1 MFKAAIRSIKDDFSR
16 SLFYWLT
23 FVLTSMFMFLFFN
36 ISYNEEVGVTFINS
50 KNDMATFI
58 TVFVVGICMV
68 VIFFA
73 NDFFA
78 KKKAKD
84 MAVRLVCGS
93 TYIQIAKFL
102 LYQSAILLVIAI
114 PAGILS
120 AIVSI
125 PIINTILLNCFRT
138 SLVLSFQWDAAFST
152 ALILT
157 VVIFY
162 STLLNLGYAYRNS
175 IHTLINEEKLNL
187 NNNVPMFQ
195 MNFKLSKKTKK
206 ILSSLLFVLPIILF
220 YIYGNDSKTILAFSI
235 VGMLGFFMFLNN
247 VLIPFLNK
255 LTHQL
260 KTDHSSLL
268 VYLGFIRTNI
278 IVLKKN
284 IVLLIISDIFFVSL
298 LAASLENPL
307 EMILAFISF
316 VTINILLSLSIMFK
330 YSTEI
335 AVRRKFYLSLERIGY
350 TKKELSSVIKK
361 EVYIFYTIIIF
372 FCLFYICNMMI
383 SLAIHHVIHINLLII
398 LVLCFIIPLL
408 ICSLL
413 NHIHYKK
420 TILK

>member
-114 PAGILS
+114 PVGILS

>member
-114 PAGILS
+114 PVGILS

-125 PIINTILLNCFRT
+125 PIINMILLNCFRT

-195 MNFKLSKKTKK
+195 MNFKLSKKKK
-206 ILSSLLFVLPIILF
+206 NFIIIIICFTYYFVL
-220 YIYGNDSKTILAFSI
+220 YIW
-235 VGMLGFFMFLNN
+235 
-247 VLIPFLNK
+247 
-255 LTHQL
+255 Q
-260 KTDHSSLL
+260 
-268 VYLGFIRTNI
+268 
-278 IVLKKN
+278 
-284 IVLLIISDIFFVSL
+284 
-298 LAASLENPL
+298 
-307 EMILAFISF
+307 
-316 VTINILLSLSIMFK
+316 
-330 YSTEI
+330 
-335 AVRRKFYLSLERIGY
+335 
-350 TKKELSSVIKK
+350 
-361 EVYIFYTIIIF
+361 
-372 FCLFYICNMMI
+372 
-383 SLAIHHVIHINLLII
+383 
-398 LVLCFIIPLL
+398 
-408 ICSLL
+408 
-413 NHIHYKK
+413 
-420 TILK
+420 

>member
-1 MFKAAIRSIKDDFSR
+1 
-16 SLFYWLT
+16 
-23 FVLTSMFMFLFFN
+23 
-36 ISYNEEVGVTFINS
+36 
-50 KNDMATFI
+50 
-58 TVFVVGICMV
+58 
-68 VIFFA
+68 
-73 NDFFA
+73 
-78 KKKAKD
+78 
-84 MAVRLVCGS
+84 
-93 TYIQIAKFL
+93 
-102 LYQSAILLVIAI
+102 
-114 PAGILS
+114 
-120 AIVSI
+120 
-125 PIINTILLNCFRT
+125 
-138 SLVLSFQWDAAFST
+138 
-152 ALILT
+152 
-157 VVIFY
+157 
-162 STLLNLGYAYRNS
+162 
-175 IHTLINEEKLNL
+175 
-187 NNNVPMFQ
+187 
-195 MNFKLSKKTKK
+195 
-206 ILSSLLFVLPIILF
+206 
-220 YIYGNDSKTILAFSI
+220 
-235 VGMLGFFMFLNN
+235 MFLNN